1 MRRRMK
7 VWLNDSSRDREI
19 DRKALRRSAR
29 TILGALG
36 FLDAELSITLVDD
49 AAIAELAG
57 RFGREARPTDVLAF
71 ALAEAEG
78 AEYGGNLLGD
88 VILSVETAAAQALE
102 RSVPLDLELRD
113 LLVHG
118 VLHILGMDHAEGH
131 ETRAMRE
138 LERHLR

>member
-1 MRRRMK
+1 M
-7 VWLNDSSRDREI
+7 
-19 DRKALRRSAR
+19 
-29 TILGALG
+29 G
-36 FLDAELSITLVDD
+36 FLDAELSVTLVDD

-78 AEYGGNLLGD
+78 GEHGGNLLGD
-88 VILSVETAAAQALE
+88 VILSVETAAVQAAQ
-102 RSVPLDLELRD
+102 RGVPLDLELRD

-118 VLHILGMDHAEGH
+118 VLHILGMDHAQSH

-138 LERHLR
+138 LEHHLRWELERLA

>member
-1 MRRRMK
+1 
-7 VWLNDSSRDREI
+7 
-19 DRKALRRSAR
+19 
-29 TILGALG
+29 LG

-88 VILSVETAAAQALE
+88 VILSVETAAAQAVE
-102 RSVPLDLELRD
+102 RGVPLDLELRD

-118 VLHILGMDHAEGH
+118 VLHILGMDHARSH

-138 LERHLR
+138 LEHHLHWELERLA